1 MVSLEKLQQYSL
13 SLSLIGLLLPMKI
26 STILVGVFLAISL
39 FSALKKKNLKSISKE
54 NFFFAGFFL
63 LFPIALLYS
72 SDVDYGLKVV
82 ERNVVWFLIPLLVPF
97 SLQMT
102 KKQLYRAF
110 LAFAIAVH
118 AAALLLIVVACWN
131 FIKTNDPLVFYYD
144 ELITVLNFHPVYFS
158 VYLLFSLLILF
169 EGTLK
174 KYIKLP
180 LYVRALIV
188 AFDVVVLVLLSSKI
202 VLASFLLVL
211 GILIFRSYRSK
222 KSILTA
228 LLAIV
233 VTLTVVMQFSETRK
247 RINDSLFSSWELL
260 DKETFKYNDPFTG
273 ITLRLITWKFVMKKF
288 IEKEN
293 VVLGL
298 GTGDA
303 KEFINN
309 VYRERKMD
317 DGGYINYNMHNQ
329 YLEYA
334 LKFGV
339 LGLLYFFSILFLS
352 FKKAIRTKNGLYFSF
367 LLIFCIF
374 SITESNLE
382 VQRGIVFFVLINSV
396 LYFFSDKKLPVN
408 E

>member
-39 FSALKKKNLKSISKE
+39 FSAFKKKSLKSISKE
-54 NFFFAGFFL
+54 NFIFAGFFL

-97 SLQMT
+97 SLQMS

-131 FIKTNDPLVFYYD
+131 FIKTNDSLVFYYD
-144 ELITVLNFHPVYFS
+144 ELIAVLNFHPVYFS

-180 LYVRALIV
+180 LYARGLIV

-298 GTGDA
+298 GTGDV

-329 YLEYA
+329 YLEYT